1 MIDFNACQRSSGYRF
16 EWQWSLGAVA
26 IFLAWI
32 ELVLFF
38 QKFPALG
45 IYVVMFKDILNTFIQ
60 FFIVFVLFIIA
71 FALGFYTLLQNQEPF
86 DTVWLSILKT
96 TVMMIGEFEYDSI
109 FNDQDPNDPAT
120 LVNNEPVTYMLFVVF
135 MVIMSIIIMNLL
147 VSLCREVFGHL
158 IIFFNIVGDC
168 GFNPCSDQTKAY
180 KIGI

>member
-1 MIDFNACQRSSGYRF
+1 
-16 EWQWSLGAVA
+16 
-26 IFLAWI
+26 
-32 ELVLFF
+32 
-38 QKFPALG
+38 
-45 IYVVMFKDILNTFIQ
+45 
-60 FFIVFVLFIIA
+60 
-71 FALGFYTLLQNQEPF
+71 
-86 DTVWLSILKT
+86 
-96 TVMMIGEFEYDSI
+96 MIGEFEYDSI

-147 VSLCREVFGHL
+147 VSLCREVFCHL